1 MLGQSCYFSRS
12 HSGAN
17 GLDSVELTMNNRSTG
32 SARVENCGKV
42 CSACGCG
49 WKTMEES
56 ENESLKKE
64 ENDPLTNDRKSSVDK
79 FKGYEHKDVNMQR
92 IRDKAVKLKSDL
104 LENFEKQLND
114 VVEDFVQEVE
124 KIEQSP
130 TVNGIPKTHS
140 RKNGELS
147 GKVFIARRSIL
158 SELLEIS
165 HIRTIYHIFVAILI
179 VFMLNTLVC
188 DFMDQGRVV
197 LDFQLIMF
205 SFGKFPLVMSVWFCM
220 ASSTALIV
228 YPLFQYWAYN
238 RKPGKAYWVDYVWLL
253 LYIIYQLIFLVVPV
267 KTVHTHSIPAASS
280 VVIVT
285 EQVRLIMKA
294 HAFVRENIPKAV
306 AYDKSKWKVGDDL
319 PCPDFSKYLYFLFAP
334 TLIYRDAYP
343 RNPGPVRWN
352 YVVSNFAQVL
362 ACLFYIYYIF
372 ERFCIPVFRNFNR
385 EFVTPRRLIVSVFGS
400 MLPGTLVL
408 FIAFFAILHSWL
420 NAFAEMLRFSD
431 RLFYK
436 DWWNSSSFANYY
448 RTWNI
453 VVHDWL
459 YTYIYKDVYLLLGF
473 GYRGIAMATVFL
485 LSAIVHEYILSVAFG
500 FIYPVLFIMFAGAGF
515 AFIFLPSKA
524 QRSGNIFMWVALFIG
539 NGILMCLYSM
549 EWYARISCPASSDS
563 FVDYFIP
570 RSWGTCEPFSS
581 LQEGAA
587 GFQKTEL

>member
-1 MLGQSCYFSRS
+1 
-12 HSGAN
+12 
-17 GLDSVELTMNNRSTG
+17 
-32 SARVENCGKV
+32 
-42 CSACGCG
+42 
-49 WKTMEES
+49 MEGT
-56 ENESLKKE
+56 ENESFKKE
-64 ENDPLTNDRKSSVDK
+64 ENVPFTNDRKSSVDK
-79 FKGYEHKDVNMQR
+79 FKGHEYKGVNMQK
-92 IRDKAVKLKSDL
+92 IRDKAAKLKSDL
-104 LENFEKQLND
+104 LENFERQLQD

-130 TVNGIPKTHS
+130 TVNGVPNTRS
-140 RKNGELS
+140 RKNGESS

-197 LDFQLIMF
+197 LDFQLIMY
-205 SFGKFPLVMSVWFCM
+205 SFGKFPLVMSIWFTM
-220 ASSTALIV
+220 ASSTSLIV

-238 RKPGKAYWVDYVWLL
+238 RRPGKAYWFDYSWLL
-253 LYIIYQLIFLVVPV
+253 LYIIYQLIFLVLPV
-267 KTVHTHSIPAASS
+267 KTIHTHNIPAASS

-294 HAFVRENIPKAV
+294 HAFVRENIPKAI

-334 TLIYRDAYP
+334 TLIYRDSYP

-362 ACLFYIYYIF
+362 ASLFYIYYIF
-372 ERFCIPVFRNFNR
+372 ERFCIPAFRNFDR

-448 RTWNI
+448 RTWNV

-459 YTYIYKDVYLLLGF
+459 YSYVYKDITLLLG
-473 GYRGIAMATVFL
+473 GSYRGVAMASVFL

-500 FIYPVLFIMFAGAGF
+500 FIYPVLFTMFAGAGF
-515 AFIFLPSKA
+515 AFIFLPSKS
-524 QRSGNIFMWVALFIG
+524 QRSGNVFMWVALFIG
-539 NGILMCLYSM
+539 NGMLMCLYSM
-549 EWYARISCPASSDS
+549 EWYARTSCPAISDS
-563 FVDYFIP
+563 FLDYLIP
-570 RSWGTCEPFSS
+570 RSWMCEPLST
-581 LQEGAA
+581 LQEGAT
-587 GFQKTEL
+587 GFPKIEL